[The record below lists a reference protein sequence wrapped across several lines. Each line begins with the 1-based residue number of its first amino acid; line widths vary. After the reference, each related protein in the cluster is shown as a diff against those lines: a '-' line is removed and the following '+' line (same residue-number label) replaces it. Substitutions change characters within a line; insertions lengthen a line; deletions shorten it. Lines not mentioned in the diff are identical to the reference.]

1 MPGEAQSSQIVIR
14 SMTLADISA
23 VAAIDRVSFPTPWPK
38 EAFLYELTQ
47 RPDSLCRVAEWVGP
61 NERILVGTI
70 VVWLVGDIAHIATL
84 AIEPGF
90 RRKGIGQAL
99 LALTLIESMARGA
112 HRALLEV
119 RESNVSAQRL
129 YRKFGFREAGRK
141 PDYYQDTHED
151 AVVMTLLPLA
161 RESLAELAG
170 YG

>member
-1 MPGEAQSSQIVIR
+1 
-14 SMTLADISA
+14 MTLADISA

-47 RPDSLCRVAEWVGP
+47 RPDSFCRVAELGRP
-61 NERILVGTI
+61 EDRILVGTI

-84 AIEPGF
+84 AIKPGF

-99 LALTLIESMARGA
+99 LAQTLIESLARGA
-112 HRALLEV
+112 QRALLEV
-119 RESNVSAQRL
+119 RESNVNAQRL

-151 AVVMTLLPLA
+151 AVVMTLMPLA
-161 RESLAELAG
+161 REALAELAG